1 MNVNRQFLSRLALAA
16 AMTLGL
22 AHGAETIAE
31 KEALTDKSDPEQVFA
46 LAQWCTENGLK
57 TKASK
62 YYSLVVKLDKDHQG
76 ARDALGMVKVGEHWV
91 SSKTAGAKPSRGGDA
106 ASDEDPA

>member
-1 MNVNRQFLSRLALAA
+1 MTVFRRLFRSTARLFPARILVRSVAVAALAV
-16 AMTLGL
+16 GL
-22 AHGAETIAE
+22 AHGADSLAE
-31 KEALTDKSDPEQVFA
+31 IEAQTDKSDPEQVFT

-76 ARDALGMVKVGEHWV
+76 ARDALGMVKVGEH
-91 SSKTAGAKPSRGGDA
+91 
-106 ASDEDPA
+106 